1 MIQHKQRNIFLFH
14 YSDVCL
20 ACHCRQNEILS
31 PNCENI
37 SLHSIILNRELSFVT
52 LVMPCKAEILVRLSL
67 DYAILYAILL
77 LVIKVKDILS
87 LSIFPSIKSIILK
100 YGRWAWLRSNIG
112 TWSNDVRFWFHDMSI
127 TSKKIIKFHR
137 LL

>member
-87 LSIFPSIKSIILK
+87 LSIFPFIKSLILK
-100 YGRWAWLRSNIG
+100 YGRWAWLMSNRYLKQRCHIL
-112 TWSNDVRFWFHDMSI
+112 I
-127 TSKKIIKFHR
+127 P
-137 LL
+137 